1 MLKQILVGPGYG
13 TKDGKLDAG
22 SPGPKGSKPAP
33 KGPRS
38 SPRAGDKDKEAK
50 KVFDPNKD
58 KAFVT
63 AYFSKAFSE
72 ELSADNQ
79 YLMTTEEKFQNL

>member
-1 MLKQILVGPGYG
+1 MFKQIISKSGYE
-13 TKDGKLDAG
+13 TKGGKLDAG
-22 SPGPKGSKPAP
+22 GRDGKKGAS
-33 KGPRS
+33 PRS
-38 SPRAGDKDKEAK
+38 SPLASPRGAAQK
-50 KVFDPNKD
+50 KAFDPNKD